1 MKITKLQLQDMIKE
15 VLNEDTDEEWKKV
28 QKLLDEI
35 RTNLSELVKY
45 GADYGVF
52 QDAKYAS
59 KTLKKAWRDISRIT

>member
-1 MKITKLQLQDMIKE
+1 MKITKSQLQDMIKE
-15 VLNEDTDEEWKKV
+15 VLNEDTDKEWKKV

>member
-1 MKITKLQLQDMIKE
+1 MREINKNIIRKE
-15 VLNEDTDEEWKKV
+15 VLNEDNDKEWKKV